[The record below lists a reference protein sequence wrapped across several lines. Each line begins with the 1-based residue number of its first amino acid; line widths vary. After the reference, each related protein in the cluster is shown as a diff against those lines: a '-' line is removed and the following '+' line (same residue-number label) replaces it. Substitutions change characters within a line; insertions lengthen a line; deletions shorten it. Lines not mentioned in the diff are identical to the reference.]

1 LHILIIFNGLA
12 GFGLIVDAEEE
23 AKEEM
28 KAELPV
34 PSDHKEFLQ
43 QIQFVQHSIGIIAHG
58 IVELKQIS
66 SSLIMTA
73 IASKEQLYS
82 QQFKE
87 AILRTNTTVGDTR
100 KLIKSIQSET
110 VKLESN
116 PKINQTV
123 IRLRKN
129 MLCTVSHR
137 FVQEIQ
143 VYQQFQTQAEAELK
157 KKITRQLKL
166 INSEITED
174 QINEALMKGESS
186 EKFIKDEILRVSK
199 VSFY

>member
-1 LHILIIFNGLA
+1 LRILITFNGLA
-12 GFGLIVDAEEE
+12 GFGLIVDDEEE
-23 AKEEM
+23 TKEEV
-28 KAELPV
+28 KVELPV
-34 PSDHKEFLQ
+34 SSDHKVFLQ
-43 QIQFVQHSIGIIAHG
+43 QIEFIQHNISIISRGII
-58 IVELKQIS
+58 ELKQIS

-87 AILRTNTTVGDTR
+87 AILRTNTIVGNTR
-100 KLIKSIQSET
+100 KLIKCIQAET
-110 VKLESN
+110 FVMESN
-116 PKINQTV
+116 RKINQTV

-129 MLCTVSHR
+129 MLCTVSQR

-143 VYQQFQTQAEAELK
+143 VYQQFQNQAEAELK
-157 KKITRQLKL
+157 KKITRQIKL

-199 VSFY
+199 VNFY